1 MEPILSRQEIADLLS
16 AIKEGRVAIE
26 AAPSEQTA
34 KFANAAPIN
43 LFHAANKNN
52 CQLRI
57 PNFDIILDSFAQNYS
72 ISLTNQLQRTFTI
85 NRIAIECSTFHEF
98 MSSQKNSGA
107 IGVLNLE
114 PLKQGALCILDQQL
128 SFTLIEIMLGASSD
142 LEPLKLARHMT
153 TIELNILKSVMV
165 KACDDLSKTLKPLIN
180 LNSSLI
186 KVENNPRMVSITDA
200 ESEVFV
206 GCFKVQIG
214 NLSGEIKL
222 LFPLPTLEPLK
233 EKLRDLL
240 SVKTSKFSEWSDRII
255 DQVLDMPTTII
266 AQSGTISL
274 PLHRI
279 LAFKKDDI
287 IPLDYNPNAP
297 LRVLIEESPKFLAK
311 PGMHAGKK
319 AISLTG
325 VLSSPAYE

>member
-1 MEPILSRQEIADLLS
+1 MEPILSRQEIAELLS
-16 AIKEGRVAIE
+16 AIKEGRVVIE
-26 AAPSEQTA
+26 ATPSEQTV
-34 KFANAAPIN
+34 KFTNAQPID
-43 LFHAANKNN
+43 LFRAASKNN

-85 NRIAIECSTFHEF
+85 SRIAIECSTFREF
-98 MSSQKNSGA
+98 MTAQKNTGA

-114 PLKQGALCILDQQL
+114 PLKQGALCIFDQQL
-128 SFTLIEIMLGASSD
+128 SFTVIEIMLGASSD
-142 LEPLKLARHMT
+142 LEPLKLERNLT
-153 TIELNILKSVMV
+153 TIELNILKSIIT
-165 KACDDLSKTLKPLIN
+165 KACDDLSKTMKPLID
-180 LNSSLI
+180 LHSSLI

-214 NLSGEIKL
+214 NLSGELKL

-233 EKLRDLL
+233 EQLKDLL
-240 SVKTSKFSEWSDRII
+240 SVKTSKFSEWSDRILEQI
-255 DQVLDMPTTII
+255 FDMPTTII

-274 PLHRI
+274 PLLKI
-279 LAFKKDDI
+279 LAFNENDI

-297 LRVLIEESPKFLAK
+297 LRVLIEESLKFTAK
-311 PGMHAGKK
+311 PGVHAGKK
-319 AISLTG
+319 AIRLTG
-325 VLSSPAYE
+325 VLSSPGCE